1 VNPFDSTD
9 RPIVVNVC
17 GRTDTGRKRAENQD
31 TFLVADL
38 TGAAADDG
46 FFQTG
51 DADADGRHGGAFVLG
66 PKGALMLVAD
76 GMGGAAA
83 GGVAS
88 RMAAAWI
95 YKELVTSWGYD
106 RNNTPRQFALC
117 LRTAVETANTRLQ
130 EESLRNPSYEGM
142 GTTAT
147 VAGFLDG
154 FLYLAQVGDSR
165 AYLARNGEVVQLT
178 RDQSF
183 VQEMVDA
190 GTLTEDE
197 AEKSGQANMILQALG
212 TRPQVTVDLT
222 WQQARRGDLLILCS
236 DGLSRQVKKH
246 EIGDWAVRVR
256 DPGPLCAELIA
267 LANERGGPDN
277 ITVVAAVLDGDGLQ
291 HAVEHETVGRNV
303 YDLPT
308 S

>member
-1 VNPFDSTD
+1 MNPFDLTD
-9 RPIVVNVC
+9 RPILVNVC
-17 GRTDTGRKRAENQD
+17 GRSDTGRKRSENQD

-38 TGAAADDG
+38 TGAVAEDG

-51 DADADGRHGGAFVLG
+51 DADSDGHHGGAFVLG
-66 PKGALMLVAD
+66 PKGALLLVAD

-106 RNNTPRQFALC
+106 RNSSPQRFALC
-117 LRTAVETANTRLQ
+117 LRSAVETANARLQ
-130 EESLRNPSYEGM
+130 EESLRNPAYEGM

-147 VAGFLDG
+147 AVGILDG

-165 AYLARNGEVVQLT
+165 AYLARNGDVVQLT

-212 TRPQVTVDLT
+212 TRPQVAVDLT
-222 WQQARRGDLLILCS
+222 WQQARRGDLLIICS
-236 DGLSRQVKKH
+236 DGLSRLVKKH
-246 EIGDWAVRVR
+246 EIGECAGRIR
-256 DPGPLCAELIA
+256 DPGPLCAELVT

-277 ITVVAAVLDGDGLQ
+277 ITVVVAILDGDGLQ
-291 HAVEHETVGRNV
+291 QAVEHETVGRNV
-303 YDLPT
+303 YELPPA
-308 S
+308 